1 MNPEFHEFGAGSF
14 RQVLARDR
22 GLEPRIIGGDIVA
35 AVDRFADGA
44 EQADDITL
52 LVLKYRKN
60 GISAG

>member
-1 MNPEFHEFGAGSF
+1 M
-14 RQVLARDR
+14 LARDR

-60 GISAG
+60 GIAAG